1 MASREHLAYVQKLID
16 QLINDS
22 GISVET
28 INLISAT
35 RGPGLIGSL
44 LVGYTYAKTLA
55 YQLKIPLMGINH
67 LEGHIYAG
75 IMNNTDLQF
84 PFLALIIS
92 GGNTLLLK
100 VRDHG
105 CYKYLGQTR
114 DDAAGEAIDKV
125 GTMLN
130 LSYPAGPSMEKL
142 AREGNPGMFKF
153 PVPNPP
159 QFDFSYS
166 GLKTAVLYKLRE
178 MNEKQIIKSRAN
190 IAAAFLDSLIRS
202 LILKLDKA
210 CKQYNYTSIL
220 ITGGVAVNSI
230 LQNKIRKKFTARG
243 VKVFFPEPQWC
254 GDNAAMIAYL
264 GRLKYLRGESPD
276 KLDQSAD
283 AQLKLDYC

>member
-1 MASREHLAYVQKLID
+1 MID
-16 QLINDS
+16 QLIQHSEVSLDS
-22 GISVET
+22 ID
-28 INLISAT
+28 LISAT

-55 YQLKIPLMGINH
+55 YLLKIPLMGINH

-84 PFLALIIS
+84 PFLVLIVS
-92 GGNTLLLK
+92 GGNTLLLE

-125 GTMLN
+125 GTMLSLN
-130 LSYPAGPSMEKL
+130 YPAGPSLEKL
-142 AREGNPGMFKF
+142 AREGNSSIFKF

-159 QFDFSYS
+159 QLDFSYS

-178 MNEKQIIKSRAN
+178 MKREQIIKSRADV
-190 IAAAFLDSLIRS
+190 AAAFLDSLIRS
-202 LILKLDKA
+202 LILKLNKA
-210 CKQYNYTSIL
+210 CEQYNYSSIL

-230 LQNKIRKKFTARG
+230 LQKEIRKKFIPRG
-243 VKVFFPEPQWC
+243 VKVFFPESQWC

-276 KLDQSAD
+276 QLNQSAD
-283 AQLKLDYC
+283 AQLKLDYCGN